1 VSDDE
6 LKIHFQTL
14 RHCGDRQIAGV
25 EALLQWRHPVF
36 GYVSPETF
44 IPIAERTGRIV
55 ELGTW
60 VLREAL
66 AEFATVEDD
75 RLTLAVNVSPRQLTG
90 ARLPDTVAKA
100 LSDYGIHP
108 GRLVLEITESAFVD
122 DPVTARAVLTELRSL
137 GVTIALDD
145 FGTGWSSLSYLRTLP
160 VDVLKIDRSF
170 VQDLPTDLAAC
181 AVVSAV
187 LGLGHGM
194 GLVVVAEGVE
204 QEEHLAVLRD
214 MGCDE
219 YQGFIDGRPGPLPEV
234 LARTP
239 PPVAG
244 GVGAGR

>member
-1 VSDDE
+1 
-6 LKIHFQTL
+6 
-14 RHCGDRQIAGV
+14 
-25 EALLQWRHPVF
+25 
-36 GYVSPETF
+36 
-44 IPIAERTGRIV
+44 
-55 ELGTW
+55 
-60 VLREAL
+60 
-66 AEFATVEDD
+66 
-75 RLTLAVNVSPRQLTG
+75 
-90 ARLPDTVAKA
+90 
-100 LSDYGIHP
+100 
-108 GRLVLEITESAFVD
+108 VLEITESAFVD

-219 YQGFIDGRPGPLPEV
+219 YQGFIDGRPGPLREV

-239 PPVAG
+239 HPVAG